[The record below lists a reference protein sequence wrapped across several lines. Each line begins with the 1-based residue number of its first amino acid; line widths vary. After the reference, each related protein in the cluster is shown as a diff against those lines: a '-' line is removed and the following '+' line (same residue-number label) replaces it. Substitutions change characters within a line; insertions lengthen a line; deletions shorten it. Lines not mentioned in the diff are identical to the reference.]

1 MPPNSNHY
9 REVVLAQDF
18 GSLHSKLALAF
29 WAADNHPQIS
39 RVPFNGRLDDPEYPD
54 DINHEYEFI
63 AGAAVDEDGELVEGR
78 QALDQD
84 VCIPLK
90 TMLLHLADTRRH
102 DQVKRSPFGKELLE
116 AIDDGTLSAAN
127 QLTIIIVILTYLNY
141 LLGNFNRHIDCY
153 LDLVKPIWG
162 PVVRYRITSE
172 GQAAA
177 LYICVP
183 LHSNVRG
190 AGGSYTANN
199 QVQRIIKS
207 VLQRVRGKGGT
218 VKRGNLAKYLLDFNS
233 QKRDRGFN
241 YDNYVQQRRDLT
253 LRANNGPQLRI
264 DLSHEQI
271 QKIFGAAFDEGI
283 AAVRAEARRPLSENT
298 DLAVLFC
305 GGSYLSPGLRSEV
318 ESVMQDVREEAS
330 HDRAR
335 VTYRFLG
342 SFERIWLTAVYVG
355 ATLGMLTTPPLASLL
370 PGLTIGMQ
378 RRQKAPHTKDRWSGW
393 PTGEVLFSAGHR
405 ARHLN
410 DYFISPASDPPLGL
424 GFDLIADPTYH
435 DGRGEEEVA
444 ALSAIQITPPQA
456 R

>member
-54 DINHEYEFI
+54 DINHKYEFI

-116 AIDDGTLSAAN
+116 AIDDGTLSAAAIRSLLSRHFVRLRRMALAQAERN
-127 QLTIIIVILTYLNY
+127 QLTITTVILTYPNY
-141 LLGNFNRHIDCY
+141 LLGNFNRYINCY

-162 PVVRYRITSE
+162 PAVRYRIMSE

-183 LHSNVRG
+183 SYSDVRG
-190 AGGSYTANN
+190 AVGKQVADLFEGLGGDTQAELLVVDSGSSSVNIQSVCVYFDKEGQMSHSQSVARIDQLAGLPPRGLHTANN
-199 QVQRIIKS
+199 QVRRIVES

-218 VKRGNLAKYLLDFNS
+218 VERGDLAKYLLDFDS

-241 YDNYVQQRRDLT
+241 YADYVQQRRDLT

-264 DLSHEQI
+264 DLTHEQI

-318 ESVMQDVREEAS
+318 ESVMQDAREEAS

-335 VTYRFLG
+335 VTYRFLW
-342 SFERIWLTAVYVG
+342 SFESIWWAPRYH
-355 ATLGMLTTPPLASLL
+355 PP
-370 PGLTIGMQ
+370 
-378 RRQKAPHTKDRWSGW
+378 
-393 PTGEVLFSAGHR
+393 
-405 ARHLN
+405 
-410 DYFISPASDPPLGL
+410 PPW
-424 GFDLIADPTYH
+424 T
-435 DGRGEEEVA
+435 
-444 ALSAIQITPPQA
+444 S
-456 R
+456 